1 MSRLRV
7 SGKGRVSACVY
18 ACGSVHVLHDVQR
31 DGGGQALAGVFEQ
44 VVGGQQVGAAGDK
57 VLLELE

>member
-1 MSRLRV
+1 M
-7 SGKGRVSACVY
+7 
-18 ACGSVHVLHDVQR
+18 HVLHDVQR

-44 VVGGQQVGAAGDK
+44 VVGGQQVGAAGDQ